1 MRTNVVNTFSLET
14 WGYKNIF
21 VGGKV
26 GSLLEELDIF
36 QKTMRLDKKRLDFI
50 MAIANDFE
58 IILLINFKSQ
68 SCQHVL

>member
-36 QKTMRLDKKRLDFI
+36 QKTRRLDKKRLDFI

-58 IILLINFKSQ
+58 IILLINFNSQ

>member
-21 VGGKV
+21 VGGRV

-36 QKTMRLDKKRLDFI
+36 QKTRRLDKKRLEKRREGAVTLKETMQLPI
-50 MAIANDFE
+50 
-58 IILLINFKSQ
+58 
-68 SCQHVL
+68 VLTS